1 MEYIIV
7 YSLVIIALVISF
19 IFSKKKTKMALKK
32 ALKSFVNLLPAL
44 VPLMILV
51 GFILTYLG
59 QDVIMQLLGSDSG
72 FSGVVIA
79 LVIGSVA
86 FMPGFVAFPIGA
98 ALLQSGAGYP
108 QVAAFVA
115 SLMSVGLVSAGV
127 ELKYFGK
134 KATIVRNVLGLVIA
148 IVFSV
153 VVWVVM

>member
-1 MEYIIV
+1 MEYIII
-7 YSLVIIALVISF
+7 YGLVIVALIMSF
-19 IFSKKKTKMALKK
+19 VANRKKTKMALKK
-32 ALKSFVNLLPAL
+32 AGKSFIMLLPSL
-44 VPLMILV
+44 IPLMILI

-59 QDVIMQLLGSDSG
+59 PEVIMSFLGSDSG
-72 FSGVVIA
+72 FTGIIIA
-79 LVIGSVA
+79 LIIGSVA

-98 ALLQSGAGYP
+98 ALLKSGAGYP

-115 SLMSVGLVSAGV
+115 SLMSVGLISAGV

-134 KATIVRNVLGLVIA
+134 KATVVRNVLGLVIA